1 MMIET
6 QNNLF
11 SIRRQCQILSV
22 PRQRLYYQPCPMSEE
37 TLSVMDC
44 IDRAYT
50 ARPVLGVAKM
60 VEVIKRQM
68 GLRVNPKRVRRLMRK
83 MGLMAIYPKPRT
95 SIPAAGQQKYPCL
108 LGGLTIDRPDQ
119 VWCSDITYIRLR
131 TGFMYLMAILDYFS
145 RYVVSWSLSNSLDSL
160 FCVDALGEALSRSRP
175 QVFHSD
181 QGKQYTSTKFI
192 DTLNQSDIAI
202 SMSGKGRC
210 FDNILVERLWRTVK
224 YETIYLHEYADGH
237 ALLTGIEECFDDYN
251 YCRLHES
258 LDYQTPAEVYFG
270 QPFDRCAA
278 AFCSAAAANSDE
290 RAERPI
296 LDGRRS
302 EQNAATLAKYGSLAW

>member
-1 MMIET
+1 MIET

-11 SIRRQCQILSV
+11 SLRRQCQILSV
-22 PRQRLYYQPCPMSEE
+22 SRQRLYYQPCPMSKE
-37 TLSVMDC
+37 TLLVMDC
-44 IDRAYT
+44 IDRAFT

-60 VEVIKRQM
+60 VKVIERQM
-68 GLRVNPKRVRRLMRK
+68 GIRVNPKCVRRLMRK

-131 TGFMYLMAILDYFS
+131 NGFMYLMAILDYFS

-160 FCVDALGEALSRSRP
+160 FCVDALEEALSRSRP

-192 DTLNQSDIAI
+192 DVLNQSDIAI

-237 ALLTGIEECFDDYN
+237 ALLDDVQYF
-251 YCRLHES
+251 S
-258 LDYQTPAEVYFG
+258 LF
-270 QPFDRCAA
+270 
-278 AFCSAAAANSDE
+278 
-290 RAERPI
+290 
-296 LDGRRS
+296 
-302 EQNAATLAKYGSLAW
+302 